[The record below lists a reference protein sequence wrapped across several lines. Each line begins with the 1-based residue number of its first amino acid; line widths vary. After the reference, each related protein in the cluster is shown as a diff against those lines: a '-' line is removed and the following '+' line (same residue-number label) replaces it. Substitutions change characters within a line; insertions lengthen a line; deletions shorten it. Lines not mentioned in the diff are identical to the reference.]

1 MKKFTLFALA
11 AAFAITVSAQRVVQ
25 PQTSLQKAFAENTT
39 EAKPVDMQRL
49 AKAGKPLTAKKVNP
63 FNNPAKNLMT
73 RADEG
78 SEIIT
83 EAPEGRLE
91 TYSLSGIAYYSFW
104 GYVMGV
110 SHVGTL
116 GQIVYGD
123 DNSVYFKNPFSQFA
137 TNSYLKGTL
146 DGDQITVTLPQ
157 PIYQEDYYGEIYN
170 YQAER
175 LVYVE
180 DEDGGWY
187 YRDES
192 SSEIKFTLRNDSVF
206 WAEDTTGN
214 VMLGL
219 CDDTGEWMGYGDYN
233 MVYGKVTDQVVEAP
247 ADLATEEWVLS
258 ANGDGFFVNVG
269 FSGSDV
275 YVGGLYQ
282 NMPDAWIKGTV
293 EGDKVVFPSGQY
305 LGPDESMNC
314 HTYFVTSGSDLV
326 YDEDYQDLVTEMY
339 MTDKIELSYD
349 AAAKTMIADSKNDST
364 MLINSG
370 KERVY
375 YILCFDAPQFKYQA
389 PIEGAT
395 KPQTPEFYSFSPY
408 DEAYGFG
415 YMDIIIPKFDVE
427 GRLLDTNKMHYN
439 IFIDDELFTFYP
451 DEYVA
456 LTEEITDVP
465 YNFDD
470 GYDIYDY
477 GTEKY
482 IYFYTTGFEK
492 IGVRSTYTAD
502 NGESADSDIA
512 WYYVNGEPTGINAA
526 TATGKNVKSVVYTD
540 LSGRRTTQPVKGLYI
555 KTEVYDDGTQK
566 SVKVINRR

>member
-11 AAFAITVSAQRVVQ
+11 AAFAMTVSAQRVVQ
-25 PQTSLQKAFAENTT
+25 PQTSLQKAFAENQT
-39 EAKPVDMQRL
+39 EAKPADMLRM

-63 FNNPAKNLMT
+63 FNNPAKNSMT
-73 RADEG
+73 RAGEDFEV
-78 SEIIT
+78 IT

-91 TYSLSGIAYYSFW
+91 TYSLSGLAYYSFL

-146 DGDQITVTLPQ
+146 EGDQITVTLPQ

-180 DEDGGWY
+180 EAEGGWY

-247 ADLATEEWVLS
+247 ADLATEEWVVS
-258 ANGDGFFVNVG
+258 ANGDGYFVNVG

-275 YVGGLYQ
+275 YIGGLYES
-282 NMPDAWIKGTV
+282 MPDAWIKGTV

-314 HTYFVTSGSDLV
+314 HTYFITSGSEMV
-326 YDEDYQDLVTEMY
+326 YDEVYQEWYADMY

-364 MLINSG
+364 MVINSG

-375 YILCFDAPQFKYQA
+375 YIQCLDAPEFKYQA
-389 PIEGAT
+389 PIVGNP
-395 KPQTPEFYSFSPY
+395 KLVTPEFIEFVPY
-408 DEAYGFG
+408 DETYGYGTVDF
-415 YMDIIIPKFDVE
+415 IVPKFDAE
-427 GRLLDTNKMHYN
+427 GRLLNTNSMYYN

-456 LTEEITDVP
+456 LTEEMTDIP
-465 YNFDD
+465 YAFTDN
-470 GYDIYDY
+470 YDIYDY

-482 IYFYTTGFEK
+482 IYLYTTGFEK
-492 IGVRSTYTAD
+492 IGVRSAYIAVT
-502 NGESADSDIA
+502 GQIVFSDIA
-512 WYYVNGEPTGINAA
+512 WYYVSGDPTGIN
-526 TATGKNVKSVVYTD
+526 TATGEAKGVKSVIYTD